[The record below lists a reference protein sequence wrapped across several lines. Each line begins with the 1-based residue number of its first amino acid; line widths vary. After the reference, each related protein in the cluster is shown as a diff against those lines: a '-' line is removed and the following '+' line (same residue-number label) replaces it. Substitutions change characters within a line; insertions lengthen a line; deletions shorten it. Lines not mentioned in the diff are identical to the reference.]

1 MLQLVPPKHSETTLP
16 NWHYQHLSFLL
27 YLFISRE
34 PTFEPLT
41 MSPSRVET
49 IVNEAEGKQFENR
62 LHPEDIELSE
72 AMATSA
78 AALSYHMGRYD
89 IAFEVFDD
97 LQVILGLGFG
107 KSIVAEKKKWTR
119 PCFKV
124 GRIHE
129 TCWSLKRSI
138 FCVQSTWHS
147 CTINIAV

>member
-1 MLQLVPPKHSETTLP
+1 
-16 NWHYQHLSFLL
+16 
-27 YLFISRE
+27 
-34 PTFEPLT
+34 

>member
-1 MLQLVPPKHSETTLP
+1 
-16 NWHYQHLSFLL
+16 
-27 YLFISRE
+27 
-34 PTFEPLT
+34 

-49 IVNEAEGKQFENR
+49 IVNEAEEKQFENR

-124 GRIHE
+124 GRVHE

-138 FCVQSTWHS
+138 FCVQSTWNS